1 MDGRR
6 NASMYFAIDTGVLAT
21 GGGATAPLTFAEIS
35 PKLPQNKGFY
45 LKFLF
50 FAPHFWSCLPT
61 CRQVPTPLG
70 IHRYKMGREKLA
82 LSPFLNTFESPKK
95 VYETL
100 E

>member
-1 MDGRR
+1 MG
-6 NASMYFAIDTGVLAT
+6 TGVVKRGA
-21 GGGATAPLTFAEIS
+21 GGQLPPTFPKIS

-45 LKFLF
+45 LKFRF